1 MEAEKNQEMP
11 LLQQEKRPTHFY
23 QKILGY
29 LGYNPEISDNISNHE
44 ISVWVPDSLA
54 QTCYKC
60 HKQFSLFMRKHHCRI
75 CGNVFCKDCSQKM
88 VEGKYWGCQK
98 EIKVCEYCY
107 KMYKKLDETL
117 VDTIIENRK
126 NIVEDISSID
136 DNIKNLKRETKLS
149 EYCKKAKKETEES
162 YKFLM
167 FKDKK
172 NEEVIKNNIEAC
184 YEQTVRGY
192 IETVLRNDL
201 QNPFLYD
208 NWYEKIVQ
216 LVKKV
221 MNKISPSFR
230 DLKDSMNINDYIKIK
245 TIKYKNQSLCRLIDG
260 FAFRKNVSSKKMRT
274 SIDNPKIL
282 LLDCGLDSNRNN
294 EPLTGSVNFDA
305 FKGQEPIYLE
315 NIQKKIEMLEV
326 NLILINKSIAHQL
339 QQEFLHNNNII
350 LVLNVKSKSLKQIAR
365 CTKTYV
371 LPSIDLID
379 KQTILGHCKKFKIEK
394 MNLKEKTITT
404 NNDLI
409 KSKEYNL
416 MVFEGCD
423 NLLFQTIILSGPN
436 ENELKALKTL
446 LKFSILLTVR
456 DFYLQKSVLY
466 FLFCNIPKF
475 IPFQNPPINSTLTG
489 PKVLTVASIAG
500 INLESSPNIPQENRS
515 SEISLK
521 FSSQS
526 SGINKFLFSKKGGS
540 SVAEDLTYKYGFD
553 TQSIFDNITE
563 IVFIKLR
570 MCKGIKKQFVTNEF
584 PQNGFLFTDAVSPE
598 MQNKINNMLPF
609 PLHQE
614 KNMMS
619 NGITSNIN
627 CQASQQTQNPS
638 QITTTNNTNCRE
650 TELLKMLN
658 VNCGESEE
666 IKLIFYSSEEKFDKP
681 LGRLILDM
689 CGEKEQKCEKCK
701 RLKSSHFYYLYSSNS
716 SRIKIDFLMNNTE
729 YKLDKVL
736 EYINREGSTEF
747 SKYSNFT
754 TSSSN
759 RPIKI
764 DYSLDIFS
772 YGYCTLCKEIVT
784 PLIKLPRDV
793 FNYSSSKFFKQFL
806 MNHDIKNRNDKADFN
821 ISLYFAKNNCGH
833 SSFKSII
840 RIFVTKI
847 GTLMISYEVFPKYI
861 IDVRLIYTPELI
873 VKDFD
878 SFVLGGQEQ
887 CFEIIEALCAN
898 FIYANE
904 EFNSLKA
911 LINEKKITKP
921 SYISIIDKE
930 NKEMSKLLSLLPEQ
944 KNLIKL
950 VLSQKYDTYSKSLV
964 YVKKL
969 YFRICQL
976 KVIQNKA
983 RKAIQKLK
991 YYIALELYLFIDEIK
1006 PTEQDLGN
1014 MQVFIQNIYNKY
1026 LALFPVVNY
1035 INIDSKPAYISILET
1050 INYYDEKHM
1059 NCSSE
1064 IKEKDLSS
1072 IIAYTLTS
1080 DKYRNHVHQLSK
1092 CRLLDIKCERK
1103 QKINS
1108 SNTNTP
1114 NENNFYSSKDQN
1126 SSSNNTHPSVI
1137 PSELYKNENNDNKF
1151 TYNYFTFPNQ
1161 NESVLYDTLL
1171 LYDSSKNTY
1180 MNLDSTKINQQ
1191 LETELLSDEKSHF
1204 VYTMRNIN
1212 SKTFKFGTRSR
1223 KVTISSKQTISA
1235 SSPKSEKSKYETIE
1249 DKLNV
1254 LEDEIQIFFDNAS
1267 SISIELKEIQNSF
1280 NCDIKFKKLSFIE
1293 DSISNSECEVVV
1305 YYPRQFEALRI
1316 AYCSTFDELI
1326 SSITK
1331 SKIWADVSGG
1341 KSKASFFKSA
1351 DNKYLFKSV
1360 NKNEFKMFIE
1370 TACQYFHHNAKYLF
1384 HKMPSALS
1392 KMLGAFKI
1400 KIRKNKNNKLEC
1412 ENVYLILMENLF
1424 YGFENDQKLIKAY
1437 DLKGSLINRYIPKK
1451 NQKPNQVLLDTNFK
1465 EDFNGEPLALDR
1477 SIYELL
1483 ASAIH
1488 NDSLILSKINVIDY
1502 SLLVIISDTGE
1513 SDMKIM
1519 RVGIIDYIRK
1529 YTWDK
1534 QLEHVGKIII
1544 NGLNT
1549 PTIISP
1555 NDYRDRFKAAAG
1567 IYFIGV

>member
-1 MEAEKNQEMP
+1 MEGEKNQEMP
-11 LLQQEKRPTHFY
+11 LHQQEKRPSFFY
-23 QKILGY
+23 QKIFGY
-29 LGYNPEISDNISNHE
+29 LGYNPEISENISNQE
-44 ISVWVPDSLA
+44 ISVWVPDRLA

-60 HKQFSLFMRKHHCRI
+60 HKEFSFLVRKHHCRI
-75 CGNVFCKDCSQKM
+75 CGNVFCKDCTKKM
-88 VEGKYWGCQK
+88 VEGKFWGFQK
-98 EIKVCEYCY
+98 ETKVCEYCY
-107 KMYKKLDETL
+107 KMYKKLDQTL

-136 DNIKNLKRETKLS
+136 DNMKNIKRETKLS
-149 EYCKKAKKETEES
+149 EYCKNAKKETDES

-172 NEEVIKNNIEAC
+172 REEEIKNNIETC
-184 YEQTVRGY
+184 YEQIVKGY
-192 IETVLRNDL
+192 IETVLKNDL

-208 NWYEKIVQ
+208 NWYEKIVK
-216 LVKKV
+216 LVKKI

-245 TIKYKNQSLCRLIDG
+245 TIRHKNKSLCRRING
-260 FAFRKNVSSKKMRT
+260 FACRKNVSSKKMRT
-274 SIDNPKIL
+274 SIENPKIL
-282 LLDCGLDSNRNN
+282 LLNCGLESNRNN
-294 EPLTGSVNFDA
+294 EPLTSSVNFDA
-305 FKGQEPIYLE
+305 FKGQGPIYLK
-315 NIQKKIEMLEV
+315 NIQKKIEKLEV
-326 NLILINKSIAHQL
+326 NLILINKSVAHEL

-350 LVLNVKSKSLKQIAR
+350 LVLNVKSKSLNQIAR
-365 CTKTYV
+365 CTKTYA

-379 KQTILGHCKKFKIEK
+379 RQTIFGHCKRFKIEK
-394 MNLKEKTITT
+394 MNLKEKT

-436 ENELKALKTL
+436 EKELKALKRL

-456 DFYLQKSVLY
+456 DFYLQKSALY
-466 FLFCNIPKF
+466 FLFCSIPKF
-475 IPFQNPPINSTLTG
+475 ISPQNPPINPTSTG

-500 INLESSPNIPQENRS
+500 INLESSPSVSQENRS
-515 SEISLK
+515 SEISINL
-521 FSSQS
+521 SSQP
-526 SGINKFLFSKKGGS
+526 SGINKFFTSKKGGS
-540 SVAEDLTYKYGFD
+540 SLGEDLTYKYGFD
-553 TQSIFDNITE
+553 TQPVFNKTTE
-563 IVFIKLR
+563 IALIKLR
-570 MCKGIKKQFVTNEF
+570 MCKGSKKQFIINELS
-584 PQNGFLFTDAVSPE
+584 QNGSLLTEGVSPE
-598 MQNKINNMLPF
+598 TPNNNNNNNNMLPF
-609 PLHQE
+609 FFPHQE
-614 KNMMS
+614 TTIIGDGASS
-619 NGITSNIN
+619 NTNG
-627 CQASQQTQNPS
+627 QVSQQTQNNSS
-638 QITTTNNTNCRE
+638 QISNINNCRE
-650 TELLKMLN
+650 AELLKMLN
-658 VNCGESEE
+658 VKCGETEE
-666 IKLIFYSSEEKFDKP
+666 IKLVFYSSEEKFDKP
-681 LGRLILDM
+681 LGRLIIDM
-689 CGEKEQKCEKCK
+689 CGEKDQKCEKCK
-701 RLKSSHFYYLYSSNS
+701 RPKSAHFYYLYSSNS
-716 SRIKIDFLMNNTE
+716 SRIKIAYLMNNIE

-759 RPIKI
+759 KPIKI

-772 YGYCTLCKEIVT
+772 YGYCSLCKEIVT
-784 PLIKLPRDV
+784 PLIKLPRDL

-806 MNHDIKNRNDKADFN
+806 MNHDLKNRNDKADFN

-833 SSFKSII
+833 PSFKSIN

-847 GTLMISYEVFPKYI
+847 GTIIFSYEVYPKYI
-861 IDVRLIYTPELI
+861 IDSRLIYTPESSKSI
-873 VKDFD
+873 D
-878 SFVLGGQEQ
+878 SLLSAGQEQ
-887 CFEIIEALCAN
+887 CFEIIEALCRN
-898 FIYANE
+898 FIYVNE

-911 LINEKKITKP
+911 LIDEKKITKS

-930 NKEMSKLLSLLPEQ
+930 KKEISKLLNLLPDQ

-950 VLSQKYDTYSKSLV
+950 VLRQRYDSYSKSLV

-983 RKAIQKLK
+983 RKAIEKLK
-991 YYIALELYLFIDEIK
+991 YYVALELYLGVDKMK
-1006 PTEQDLGN
+1006 PTEQDLGDI
-1014 MQVFIQNIYNKY
+1014 QTFIQNIYNKY
-1026 LALFPVVNY
+1026 LGFFPLVNY
-1035 INIDSKPAYISILET
+1035 IDIDSKPAYISILET

-1080 DKYRNHVHQLSK
+1080 DKYRNYMHQITK

-1103 QKINS
+1103 QKKNS
-1108 SNTNTP
+1108 SNINTP
-1114 NENNFYSSKDQN
+1114 NENNFYSLKGQD
-1126 SSSNNTHPSVI
+1126 SSSNVTHPSII
-1137 PSELYKNENNDNKF
+1137 PNELNKNENNDNKF
-1151 TYNYFTFPNQ
+1151 IFDYFTLPNK
-1161 NESVLYDTLL
+1161 NESVLYDTML
-1171 LYDSSKNTY
+1171 LYDSNKNSY
-1180 MNLDSTKINQQ
+1180 MNLDSIKINQQ
-1191 LETELLSDEKSHF
+1191 LEKELLNEEKSHF
-1204 VYTMRNIN
+1204 VYKMRNIN

-1223 KVTISSKQTISA
+1223 KVTISSKQTLST
-1235 SSPKSEKSKYETIE
+1235 SSPRSEKSRYEAIE
-1249 DKLNV
+1249 DKLNM

-1267 SISIELKEIQNSF
+1267 SISIELKEIKNSF
-1280 NCDIKFKKLSFIE
+1280 NFDIQLKKLSFIE
-1293 DSISNSECEVVV
+1293 DLISDFECEVVV

-1351 DNKYLFKSV
+1351 DNKYLFKSL

-1370 TACQYFHHNAKYLF
+1370 TACQYFRHNANYLF

-1392 KMLGAFKI
+1392 KMLGAYKI
-1400 KIRKNKNNKLEC
+1400 KIKKNKNNKTEY
-1412 ENVYLILMENLF
+1412 EKVYLMFMENLF

-1451 NQKPNQVLLDTNFK
+1451 SQKPNQVLLDTNFK

-1477 SIYELL
+1477 NIYELL
-1483 ASAIH
+1483 TSAIH
-1488 NDSLILSKINVIDY
+1488 NDSLTLSKINVIDY
-1502 SLLVIISDTGE
+1502 SLLVIISDIGE

-1519 RVGIIDYIRK
+1519 RVGIIDYIRQ

-1567 IYFIGV
+1567 IYFIGI